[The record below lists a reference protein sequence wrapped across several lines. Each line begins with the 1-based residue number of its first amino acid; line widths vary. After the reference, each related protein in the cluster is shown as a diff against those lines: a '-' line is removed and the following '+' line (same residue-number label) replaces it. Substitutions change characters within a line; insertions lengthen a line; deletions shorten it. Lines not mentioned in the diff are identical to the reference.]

1 MINAPL
7 SVYYATKFE
16 SAMWSSLHEQND
28 AASWWPEWINKEDRI
43 GFSSFPD
50 VEPDNMDANSYRR
63 YCRDHHLPIGTEV
76 KSISKLKYNTAVLL
90 TSLIEPS
97 KHLVAII
104 ESLVRLPFS
113 LGIAALSF
121 SSTTVGL
128 NRLCPTR
135 IKVILSTIE
144 EQIQSP
150 LKNLDYV
157 IREFALT
164 VLYSLAAPFIC
175 YQHWSTDN
183 TRGLSRD
190 FFEKLGRMDGSYSS
204 ISDIYREMDLR

>member
-16 SAMWSSLHEQND
+16 SAMWSSLNEQND
-28 AASWWPEWINKEDRI
+28 AASWWPEWINKEEGMDFR
-43 GFSSFPD
+43 SSPD

-97 KHLVAII
+97 KYLVGII

-121 SSTTVGL
+121 SSTTLGL

-135 IKVILSTIE
+135 IKVILSTVE

-150 LKNLDYV
+150 LNNLNYV
-157 IREFALT
+157 IRGLALT
-164 VLYSLAAPFIC
+164 VLFSLLVPVIC

-183 TRGLSRD
+183 TGGLARN
-190 FFEKLGRMDGSYSS
+190 FFERLGRMDGSYRST
-204 ISDIYREMDLR
+204 SDLYREMNSR